1 MSESKS
7 PGYKHVA
14 YSEIAA
20 EDGRVELEKENIVRP
35 ALYSILAGLGAFM
48 FGYTL
53 GFTSPALPA
62 MYGQNSA
69 QVFTVTDCNDSNISS
84 QTGSLFSSIVNIGA
98 VFGAMVA
105 GRLADY
111 IGRKF
116 ALASAAIPLVAGW
129 VWLAMVRDPTQAILS
144 RAMAGV
150 GVGMCSSLTP
160 MYISEIAPTA
170 YRGALGAL
178 NQLLITVG
186 DCCPEEKKEGG
197 GGMDKKSK
205 IKELQEAK
213 SQIREQNDRNL
224 WRVFYRLLTATR
236 RYDIQQ
242 LPKCNHQHDQVANL
256 LPETPVYLLKIGQ
269 TQRACTVMKKMSIAG
284 RHPDSNRLSVNDDIG
299 GANDGGEPVGRFVSS
314 GSGAGGLEHGDN
326 HAYDD
331 DDDQDGSSS
340 VSFGELCSEE
350 SRMPM
355 IIGCGLMLLQQWSGN
370 NAVIFFCS
378 SIFKTAGLDNTDQ
391 ASLYVMA
398 TQVIATGLS
407 VYLMDKAGRRLLML
421 MASVG
426 MAAASGTLGF
436 LFLLQHG
443 SQKPPGWITIIALIT
458 YIIFFSIGMGPIP
471 WLITGEIFPNRTRA
485 LGSSVAT
492 MVNWFSAFGVTF
504 LFADMEESLQDYGTF
519 WFYTS
524 ILGFAFIF
532 VFILVPE
539 TKGLS
544 NWEIQLALK
553 RKNPFGE
560 RETSEFKSNG
570 NFK

>member
-1 MSESKS
+1 
-7 PGYKHVA
+7 
-14 YSEIAA
+14 
-20 EDGRVELEKENIVRP
+20 
-35 ALYSILAGLGAFM
+35 
-48 FGYTL
+48 
-53 GFTSPALPA
+53 
-62 MYGQNSA
+62 
-69 QVFTVTDCNDSNISS
+69 
-84 QTGSLFSSIVNIGA
+84 
-98 VFGAMVA
+98 
-105 GRLADY
+105 
-111 IGRKF
+111 
-116 ALASAAIPLVAGW
+116 
-129 VWLAMVRDPTQAILS
+129 
-144 RAMAGV
+144 
-150 GVGMCSSLTP
+150 
-160 MYISEIAPTA
+160 
-170 YRGALGAL
+170 
-178 NQLLITVG
+178 
-186 DCCPEEKKEGG
+186 
-197 GGMDKKSK
+197 
-205 IKELQEAK
+205 
-213 SQIREQNDRNL
+213 
-224 WRVFYRLLTATR
+224 
-236 RYDIQQ
+236 
-242 LPKCNHQHDQVANL
+242 
-256 LPETPVYLLKIGQ
+256 
-269 TQRACTVMKKMSIAG
+269 
-284 RHPDSNRLSVNDDIG
+284 
-299 GANDGGEPVGRFVSS
+299 
-314 GSGAGGLEHGDN
+314 
-326 HAYDD
+326 
-331 DDDQDGSSS
+331 
-340 VSFGELCSEE
+340 
-350 SRMPM
+350 
-355 IIGCGLMLLQQWSGN
+355 MLLQQWSGN

>member
-178 NQLLITVG
+178 NQLLITIGIFGVYFIG
-186 DCCPEEKKEGG
+186 YLLPHEDTTYNSCPNATTSTISTHWPTLAWIGAAL
-197 GGMDKKSK
+197 S
-205 IKELQEAK
+205 
-213 SQIREQNDRNL
+213 S
-224 WRVFYRLLTATR
+224 LLFF
-236 RYDIQQ
+236 
-242 LPKCNHQHDQVANL
+242 VANL

-269 TQRACTVMKKMSIAG
+269 TQRACTVMKKLWGRDFDTDDYIRMSIAG

-299 GANDGGEPVGRFVSS
+299 GAN
-314 GSGAGGLEHGDN
+314 GSL
-326 HAYDD
+326 
-331 DDDQDGSSS
+331 
-340 VSFGELCSEE
+340 
-350 SRMPM
+350 R
-355 IIGCGLMLLQQWSGN
+355 W
-370 NAVIFFCS
+370 
-378 SIFKTAGLDNTDQ
+378 
-391 ASLYVMA
+391 
-398 TQVIATGLS
+398 
-407 VYLMDKAGRRLLML
+407 R
-421 MASVG
+421 
-426 MAAASGTLGF
+426 
-436 LFLLQHG
+436 
-443 SQKPPGWITIIALIT
+443 
-458 YIIFFSIGMGPIP
+458 
-471 WLITGEIFPNRTRA
+471 
-485 LGSSVAT
+485 
-492 MVNWFSAFGVTF
+492 
-504 LFADMEESLQDYGTF
+504 
-519 WFYTS
+519 
-524 ILGFAFIF
+524 
-532 VFILVPE
+532 
-539 TKGLS
+539 
-544 NWEIQLALK
+544 
-553 RKNPFGE
+553 
-560 RETSEFKSNG
+560 
-570 NFK
+570 